1 MFSIH
6 KSDTGAVPPW
16 EYLPAQPSVPGEYV
30 VGQMLVVQELTGQLS
45 PIQSASKT
53 TPHYMCM
60 RNVKATSNIADL
72 PVIRV
77 SDDVIYCTTLSAD
90 VTDKRPGSKLQISAG
105 GLEVDG
111 AAVGTFEVLQ
121 MEGTTAGST
130 VYGRF
135 V

>member
-16 EYLPAQPSVPGEYV
+16 EYLPSQGGTYV
-30 VGQMLVVQELTGQLS
+30 VGQMLVMSDLTGQLM
-45 PIQSASKT
+45 PIQSASRT
-53 TPHYMCM
+53 SPHYMCM
-60 RNVKATSNIADL
+60 RNVKATANIMDL

-90 VTDKRPGSKLQISAG
+90 VTDKFLGSKLQISAG

-111 AAVGTFEVLQ
+111 AAAGTFEVLA
-121 MEGTTAGST
+121 MDGKTAGST